1 MRGREGLPE
10 QQPLHC
16 WEIWKMSTWPGGIF
30 DIKSNCQKV
39 SHSNRK
45 RRNVGKLWNW
55 SSKKWKLEVLRRGRM
70 SDLPPPRRNEGPRKS
85 VEFRPRAKV
94 VHVDV
99 VGRSRSF
106 EFCSSRPPIGSAGD
120 VPRWR
125 GWFSFF
131 DLFDARVSA
140 TNWRRGGGMLRCTMR
155 AIRCK
160 PIRHDGCSWRIF
172 LLEECRVFVC
182 VTVLCSCQVN

>member
-10 QQPLHC
+10 QQPFHC

-55 SSKKWKLEVLRRGRM
+55 SSKKWKLEVFETRTDEWFASAPAQRGTQK
-70 SDLPPPRRNEGPRKS
+70 KS

-140 TNWRRGGGMLRCTMR
+140 TNWRRGGGCYV
-155 AIRCK
+155 AQC
-160 PIRHDGCSWRIF
+160 
-172 LLEECRVFVC
+172 EQFVANRSDMTDAVGGFFVGRMSGLC
-182 VTVLCSCQVN
+182 VCDSSL

>member
-55 SSKKWKLEVLRRGRM
+55 SSKKWKLEVFETRTDEWFASAPAQRGTQKKCRIP
-70 SDLPPPRRNEGPRKS
+70 SEGEGRPCGCRWK
-85 VEFRPRAKV
+85 EPKFRILFFQAA
-94 VHVDV
+94 DWLSG
-99 VGRSRSF
+99 GRSKMAGVVFFLWSIR
-106 EFCSSRPPIGSAGD
+106 CTCVCHHLTGGD
-120 VPRWR
+120 VTLHNASNSLPTDPTWR
-125 GWFSFF
+125 MQLADFS
-131 DLFDARVSA
+131 
-140 TNWRRGGGMLRCTMR
+140 
-155 AIRCK
+155 
-160 PIRHDGCSWRIF
+160 
-172 LLEECRVFVC
+172 LEECRVFVC